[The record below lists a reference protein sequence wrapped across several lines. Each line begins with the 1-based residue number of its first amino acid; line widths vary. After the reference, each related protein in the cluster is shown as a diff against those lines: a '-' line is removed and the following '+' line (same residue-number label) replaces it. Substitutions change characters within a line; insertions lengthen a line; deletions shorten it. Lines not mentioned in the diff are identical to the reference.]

1 MTPRLELSSDRNTIR
16 STPTISPPSISLMV
30 HYNVLATV
38 AEQMDKRVD
47 MFRSDNGGDGQIEAR
62 LRLTG
67 SLGSMDM
74 LRFGQ
79 NKIRRTGRRWGG
91 VTAAFNRTTARS
103 GEGLR
108 SNSKLL
114 HPRALIDHILTVTKR
129 LK

>member
-1 MTPRLELSSDRNTIR
+1 
-16 STPTISPPSISLMV
+16 MV

-79 NKIRRTGRRWGG
+79 NKTRRTGRRWGG
-91 VTAAFNRTTARS
+91 GHS
-103 GEGLR
+103 G
-108 SNSKLL
+108 
-114 HPRALIDHILTVTKR
+114 V
-129 LK
+129 